1 MTDDLRSSSARPAYV
16 DRLALSDVPF
26 TDKVT
31 EERFYQGPAIVQR
44 LNLVLHLL
52 RATRR
57 VSLIVAADGVG
68 KTTMLDELARR
79 AGTDLRLC
87 RLDGNTVTEPGQLFA
102 ACLRA
107 FSMDAVPAGEKSA
120 DSLQNQLK
128 TLQKHQIVPVL
139 VIDNLQQL
147 NAASQDK
154 LAEMLAWQED
164 EQYLLQAVLSTT
176 TANTRLSSQTTRLHT
191 VHLPT
196 LESDEVAAYL
206 MARLQGVGY
215 QAEIPFKNRDLR
227 RFYRRSGGVPA
238 RINQLAHQRLLGV
251 AQVMPAWLRFH
262 RLGRYFKWLA
272 YGLLAIAI
280 ALALFYQ
287 DRINALFTP
296 PAQIETT
303 EQVMPDPADEL
314 ATVNVE
320 DDEVTSKG
328 EADRQELTTLVNELE
343 ADLQQRTADT
353 PPPLML
359 EQQWLDAMQNTVN
372 SRQNALT
379 PPPSLTLDGAL
390 DLSAR
395 PRQQQPAAA
404 ESPPGP
410 LATLTAEPG
419 IRSVQWILSQP
430 PTAYTFQ
437 LMGSWDVQDV
447 KDFID
452 TYELAGDVAV
462 FSSLRDGKNWHA
474 VLYGQYPSRAE
485 ALEARDNWQAPRNNL
500 SNWLRRFDGVQT
512 QIRERP
518 PQP

>member
-26 TDKVT
+26 TRTVT
-31 EERFYQGPAIVQR
+31 QERFYQGPAIVQR
-44 LNLVLHLL
+44 LNLILHLL
-52 RATRR
+52 RATQR
-57 VSLIVAADGVG
+57 VSLMVAADGVG

-79 AGTDLRLC
+79 AGTDMRLC
-87 RLDGNTVTEPGQLFA
+87 RLDGSTVTDPGQLVA

-107 FSMDAVPAGEKSA
+107 FSIDAALAGEVSA
-120 DSLQNQLK
+120 DSLQNQLIK
-128 TLQKHQIVPVL
+128 LKKHQIVPVL
-139 VIDNLQQL
+139 VIDNLHQL
-147 NAASQDK
+147 KSAGQAK
-154 LAEMLAWQED
+154 LAEMLAWQEA

-176 TANTRLSSQTTRLHT
+176 TANSSLSSQTTRLHT

-215 QAEIPFKNRDLR
+215 QEEIPFKNRDLR

-251 AQVMPAWLRFH
+251 AQVMPTWLRFH

-272 YGLLAIAI
+272 YVLLAITI

-287 DRINALFTP
+287 DRINALFNP
-296 PAQIETT
+296 PAKTETT

-320 DDEVTSKG
+320 DDEITSKG
-328 EADRQELTTLVNELE
+328 EADRQELKTLVNELE
-343 ADLQQRTADT
+343 TDLQERAVAT
-353 PPPLML
+353 PALML
-359 EQQWLDAMQNTVN
+359 EQQWLDAMQNTVDT
-372 SRQNALT
+372 RGNALT

-395 PRQQQPAAA
+395 PQEQEPGAA
-404 ESPPGP
+404 ESPQGL

-419 IRSVQWILSQP
+419 IQSAQWILSRP

-437 LMGSWDVQDV
+437 LMGSWEVQDV

-474 VLYGQYPSRAE
+474 VIYGQYPSRAE

-500 SNWLRRFDGVQT
+500 SNWLRRFDSVQT
-512 QIRERP
+512 QIKERP